1 MANLAA
7 ETKDMGFRLEQVQD
21 FTPTPMTVA
30 TVIYYSGYHPYTMKE
45 MFTAKTE
52 KEKKDQQM
60 FFFWH
65 KKEYRKKIKE
75 NLVSKGREDL
85 VERLLFSD
93 SSQNKKLPEN
103 KRTNFRSKRIK
114 KY

>member
-30 TVIYYSGYHPYTMKE
+30 TVIDYSGYHPYTMKE

-52 KEKKDQQM
+52 KEKKDQYM

-65 KKEYRKKIKE
+65 KKEYRKTIKE
-75 NLVSKGREDL
+75 NLVSKGRDDL
-85 VERLLFSD
+85 VECLLFSD
-93 SSQNKKLPEN
+93 SSKNKNSPEN
-103 KRTNFRSKRIK
+103 KRSNFRSKRIK